1 MAALSRPAISHN
13 KDDSAFSHL
22 FYLERGTDFR
32 TAEKCMSD
40 HPRAQQFGS
49 DRQRH
54 ALEIKGARTHTLCL
68 GSALERTYAA

>member
-32 TAEKCMSD
+32 TAEKVHERPS
-40 HPRAQQFGS
+40 PRIAV
-49 DRQRH
+49 R
-54 ALEIKGARTHTLCL
+54 EWCL
-68 GSALERTYAA
+68 AI